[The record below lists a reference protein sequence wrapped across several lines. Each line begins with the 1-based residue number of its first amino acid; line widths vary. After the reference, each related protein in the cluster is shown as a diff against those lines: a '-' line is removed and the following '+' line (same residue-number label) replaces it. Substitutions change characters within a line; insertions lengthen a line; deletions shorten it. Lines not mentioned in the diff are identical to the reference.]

1 MRNKIILKAFALAS
15 IAASLNG
22 CGSGAV
28 GSLGGQATVDGAP
41 IETGTISFKPADNP
55 AGRGVGG
62 ALAGGAFEIPRAED
76 LKPGK
81 YLVTAQAMRSTGK
94 TRNDPQRGP
103 VPVVESLDLADSPQ
117 EVEITNANAQEL
129 QLAFTTKKK

>member
-1 MRNKIILKAFALAS
+1 MSNRIFFHAFMLAAIS
-15 IAASLNG
+15 ASLTG

-28 GSLGGQATVDGAP
+28 GSIGGQATVDGTP

-62 ALAGGAFEIPRAED
+62 VLANGTFEIPRAD
-76 LKPGK
+76 DVKPGK
-81 YLVTAQAMRSTGK
+81 YLVTAQAMKSTGK

-103 VPVVESLDLADSPQ
+103 VPVVESLELSDSPQ
-117 EVEITNANAQEL
+117 EVEITSANAQEL
-129 QLAFTTKKK
+129 QLVFTTKKK